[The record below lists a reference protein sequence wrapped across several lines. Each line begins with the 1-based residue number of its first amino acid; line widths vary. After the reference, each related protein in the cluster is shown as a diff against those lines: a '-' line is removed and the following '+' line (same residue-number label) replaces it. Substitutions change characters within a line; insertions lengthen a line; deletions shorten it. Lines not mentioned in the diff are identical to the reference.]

1 MVEMSVRQH
10 YRFNVAEIQAHPGNV
25 AFESVWIRAG
35 VEKDGSRLCAKS
47 GGTASESPWC
57 AEPSPSPVSSCIP
70 AERRTRSS
78 EAICGGRVESISLLL
93 STTTETVS
101 ASSAESRYGS
111 SLKLA
116 PRELGCPTKQ

>member
-47 GGTASESPWC
+47 GGHRKRK
-57 AEPSPSPVSSCIP
+57 PVVRRTKPFSRQLLHPCRAKDPQFRSNM
-70 AERRTRSS
+70 RRTRG
-78 EAICGGRVESISLLL
+78 EHIA
-93 STTTETVS
+93 TVVDN
-101 ASSAESRYGS
+101 Y
-111 SLKLA
+111 
-116 PRELGCPTKQ
+116 